1 MTQKQSRTPRKKPA
15 AKNAKRPQFAR
26 QMLWLA
32 LKVGLVLLLTLFI
45 YLIYLDSKITTL
57 FSSHKW
63 QFPAQVYARSLEL
76 IPGKSLTQKQL
87 VSELDL
93 LQYRAVNKINGPGQ
107 YSQSGDKVTVFRRA
121 FQFADGYDQEEAFT
135 VSFAGQRVHNIY
147 DHQLKKSVQ
156 KARIEP
162 QLVQHLVSSEQEDR
176 EMVTLADMPDHIKE
190 ALLTI
195 EDRDFYQHHGVS
207 VWSVVRAFWANLM
220 AGRTVQGG
228 STLTQQL
235 AKNMYLT
242 ADKTII
248 RKVNEALIALI
259 LDYRY
264 SKDQIL
270 EAYLN
275 EIFIGQFHNNAVHG
289 FALGSKFYFGKPLDE
304 LLPEE
309 YALLVAIVK
318 GPSYYDPRRFG
329 ARAKDR
335 RDLVLKMLHNEQLL
349 SDADYQRAVSKPLA
363 VIPMGHHLKGRSPSY
378 LDAVKRELKELVT
391 DTATIEEGM
400 KIFTYM
406 DPQAQLA
413 AEHSVK
419 QRLSELDS
427 KLEAAMVV
435 TDYQAGSYKAIVG
448 GKAVHFAGY
457 NRALDARRQI
467 GSIVKPVLYLQAL
480 SRPNQ
485 FSLATMLD
493 DSPIHLKGNQG
504 GWSPQNFDKKFR
516 GQVTLIQ
523 ALSESLNVP
532 TVRLGLK
539 LGLPALQ
546 DGFKR
551 LGLEREVKLQP
562 SAFLGAVELTP
573 AEVAQL
579 YQVIANKGRYIK
591 LASIESITK
600 TDGTMLYQ
608 RRNIVQQRVTEDA
621 DYLLQYA
628 MQQSTRSGTSKTLA
642 NQFAG
647 IRFAGKTGTS
657 SDHKDSWFTGFE
669 HESSV
674 TVWLGRDDNK
684 PIGLTGGSGA
694 LTLFSQYFRMVP
706 PNSLFRAIPP
716 DVTLGRFSAI
726 TGRAVADDCDG
737 TLLLP
742 KVVSATLLTDCE

>member
-1 MTQKQSRTPRKKPA
+1 MTQKSGRTPRQKTA
-15 AKNAKRPQFAR
+15 AKNVKRPQFAR
-26 QMLWLA
+26 QMIWLA
-32 LKVGLVLLLTLFI
+32 LKLGLVLLLTLVV

-76 IPGKSLTQKQL
+76 VPGKMLTQQQL
-87 VSELDL
+87 VNELDL
-93 LQYRAVNKINGPGQ
+93 LQYRAVAQIAGPGQ
-107 YSQSGDKVTVFRRA
+107 YSQSANKVVVFRRA
-121 FQFADGYDQEEAFT
+121 FQFVDGYDQEEAFT
-135 VSFAGQRVHNIY
+135 VSFAGQRVHAIY
-147 DHQLKKSVQ
+147 DHQLKKSVSR
-156 KARIEP
+156 ARIEP

-176 EMVTLADMPDHIKE
+176 EMVMLSDMPEHIKD
-190 ALLTI
+190 ALLSV

-220 AGRTVQGG
+220 AGKTVQGG

-242 ADKTII
+242 ADKTIV

-289 FALGSKFYFGKPLDE
+289 LALGSKFYFGKPLDE

-309 YALLVAIVK
+309 YALLIAIVK

-335 RDLVLKMLHNEQLL
+335 RDLVLKILHNDGLLTDEAYQL
-349 SDADYQRAVSKPLA
+349 AANKPLS
-363 VIPMGHHLKGRSPSY
+363 VIPLGHHLKGRSPAY
-378 LDAVKRELKELVT
+378 LDAVKRELRDLVS
-391 DTATIEEGM
+391 DTETLQSGM
-400 KIFTYM
+400 RIYTYL
-406 DPQAQLA
+406 DPQAQNA
-413 AEHSVK
+413 AEQTVK
-419 QRLSELDS
+419 QRLSELDA

-435 TDYQAGSYKAIVG
+435 TDYQTGAYKAIVG
-448 GKAVHFAGY
+448 GKSVHFAGY

-480 SRPNQ
+480 SRPEQ

-493 DSPIHLKGNQG
+493 DSPIHLQGSQG
-504 GWSPQNFDKKFR
+504 GWKPQNFDKKFR
-516 GQVTLIQ
+516 GPVPLIQ

-551 LGLEREVKLQP
+551 LGLERELKLQP
-562 SAFLGAVELTP
+562 AAFLGAVELTP

-591 LASIESITK
+591 LASIESITT
-600 TDGTMLYQ
+600 TDGTVLYQ

-628 MQQSTRSGTSKTLA
+628 MQQSTRSGTAKTLA
-642 NQFAG
+642 NQFPG

-684 PIGLTGGSGA
+684 AIGLTGGSGA
-694 LTLFSQYFRMVP
+694 LTLFSQYFRLTP

-716 DVTLGRFSAI
+716 DVTLGRFSMV
-726 TGRAVADDCDG
+726 TGREVAQYCEN

-742 KVVSATLLTDCE
+742 TVITDVMVTDCE